1 MKAGETQRV
10 RVSYGEGS
18 ATHAGPES
26 CACLREESAADA
38 LNVGEALT
46 GEDIGR
52 VLSRERQLFRG
63 ADVLSASEG
72 NTPGTAKGK
81 VHGDP
86 ARSETPCMCGS
97 VSHGNREIPR
107 LAPADGAGVRVVN
120 PKGARR
126 R

>member
-52 VLSRERQLFRG
+52 VLSRERSQLRG

-72 NTPGTAKGK
+72 NTPGTAK
-81 VHGDP
+81 
-86 ARSETPCMCGS
+86 ARCTATPRGLRPRACVEVFRTEIGR
-97 VSHGNREIPR
+97 SHGWPQRMVPGS
-107 LAPADGAGVRVVN
+107 AS
-120 PKGARR
+120 
-126 R
+126 